1 MWRAVN
7 QKVYQFHQE
16 LMVPFSQS
24 WQLTVGKVND
34 KRDKNFP
41 LSMQAQTFAD
51 ASRHEG
57 DYKFGKYQKWPLRYG
72 LFFHLH
78 KSLTP
83 DWGVLYLK

>member
-7 QKVYQFHQE
+7 QKMYQFHQE

-41 LSMQAQTFAD
+41 LSMQARTFAD
-51 ASRHEG
+51 ASRHE
-57 DYKFGKYQKWPLRYG
+57 DCKFGKIPEVAAQIWMV
-72 LFFHLH
+72 F
-78 KSLTP
+78 SLTQITHTR
-83 DWGVLYLK
+83 VHLK